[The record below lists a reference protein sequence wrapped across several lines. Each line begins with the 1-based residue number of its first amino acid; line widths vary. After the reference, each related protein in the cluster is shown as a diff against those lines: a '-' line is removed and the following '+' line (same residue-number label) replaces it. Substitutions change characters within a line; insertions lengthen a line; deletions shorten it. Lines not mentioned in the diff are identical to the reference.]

1 MLDLLYQDNTLITI
15 FIFRGKFGKVH
26 KCLEKMSGKTF
37 AAKIVKCRTQK
48 EKENL
53 KQEVEI
59 MNLLSHPKLL
69 MLWDA
74 FETARSAV
82 LVME

>member
-1 MLDLLYQDNTLITI
+1 MYVLNLHVPV
-15 FIFRGKFGKVH
+15 FFFRGKFGKVH
-26 KCLEKMSGKTF
+26 KCLEKTSGKTF

-53 KQEVEI
+53 RQEVEI
-59 MNLLSHPKLL
+59 MNLLTHPKLL

-74 FETARSAV
+74 FETARSVV

>member
-1 MLDLLYQDNTLITI
+1 
-15 FIFRGKFGKVH
+15 
-26 KCLEKMSGKTF
+26 MSGKTF

-74 FETARSAV
+74 FETARSVV